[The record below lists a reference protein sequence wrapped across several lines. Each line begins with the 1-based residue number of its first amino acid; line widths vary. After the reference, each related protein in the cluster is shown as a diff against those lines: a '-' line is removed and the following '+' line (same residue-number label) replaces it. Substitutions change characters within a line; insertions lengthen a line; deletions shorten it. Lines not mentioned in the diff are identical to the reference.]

1 MDQPVVDEPVEELA
15 EPPVEETAPAAEA
28 GTTSSLQGALAALPP
43 WVMWAAI
50 GIASVI
56 VLIVAISVFSG
67 DDKAPEVV
75 DTAGVTETTLEVVD
89 PNAVTGTTLLLAPP
103 NAEFATD
110 GDARAQRT
118 AQPKVIDGSDEDWTD
133 ETPHRTDHIIF
144 NAAPV
149 RDDPS
154 TRGGE
159 ENQSE
164 IRLAWDDTYLYV
176 FAVVDDD
183 ILVAPATDA
192 GIWQFDA
199 VNLNMTISG
208 ADVVSEEADD
218 DDRQITLSPG
228 DPSAGTAS
236 AQYIP
241 GKTTLGTGFADVA
254 ALHGPAGYTLEARI
268 PWGEID
274 VPDPQPGDRFRFS
287 LMVFD
292 NDGEPFAQA
301 EIKANT
307 PPGGEP
313 LDPRWFR
320 SPQAW
325 GTLTLEG

>member
-1 MDQPVVDEPVEELA
+1 M
-15 EPPVEETAPAAEA
+15 
-28 GTTSSLQGALAALPP
+28 
-43 WVMWAAI
+43 I
-50 GIASVI
+50 
-56 VLIVAISVFSG
+56 
-67 DDKAPEVV
+67 
-75 DTAGVTETTLEVVD
+75 
-89 PNAVTGTTLLLAPP
+89 
-103 NAEFATD
+103 
-110 GDARAQRT
+110 RA
-118 AQPKVIDGSDEDWTD
+118 
-133 ETPHRTDHIIF
+133 
-144 NAAPV
+144 
-149 RDDPS
+149 
-154 TRGGE
+154 RGGE

-199 VNLNMTISG
+199 VNLNMTVSG

-268 PWGEID
+268 PWREID
-274 VPDPQPGDRFRFS
+274 IPDPQPGDRFRFS

-320 SPQAW
+320 SPPAW

>member
-1 MDQPVVDEPVEELA
+1 
-15 EPPVEETAPAAEA
+15 
-28 GTTSSLQGALAALPP
+28 
-43 WVMWAAI
+43 MWAVTGVVA
-50 GIASVI
+50 VL

-67 DDKAPEVV
+67 DDEAPAVV
-75 DTAGVTETTLEVVD
+75 DTAAVTETTLEVVD
-89 PNAVTGTTLLLAPP
+89 EAAVTGTTLLPAPP

-133 ETPHRTDHIIF
+133 ETHHRTDHIIF

-208 ADVVSEEADD
+208 ADDVSEEADD